1 MNTEQIDALVWKR
14 DELQKQI
21 KHQKLM
27 VRQKQYKINEVEDHL
42 NHVYDYWRYCQDLWY
57 DTWVKGRPYPESCWR
72 EMPDWA
78 KRDCAS
84 MMINT
89 RKRNERRDCK

>member
-27 VRQKQYKINEVEDHL
+27 VRQKQYKINEIEDHL
-42 NHVYDYWRYCQDLWY
+42 NHVYDYWRYCQALYY
-57 DTWVKGRPYPESCWR
+57 DTYVKGSQYG
-72 EMPDWA
+72 
-78 KRDCAS
+78 KRRITNRLATWLRLPHQQ
-84 MMINT
+84 NT
-89 RKRNERRDCK
+89 KGRVC

>member
-1 MNTEQIDALVWKR
+1 MNTEQIDALVWGR

-42 NHVYDYWRYCQDLWY
+42 NHVYDYWRYCQALWY
-57 DTWVKGRPYPESCWR
+57 DTWVKGRPYQESCWR
-72 EMPDWA
+72 EFPDWA

-84 MMINT
+84 MMINK
-89 RKRNERRDCK
+89 RKRNARRDCK